1 MSENA
6 DIVVNTVDESPALPE
21 EPRSPSPTPSLAETV
36 AETVA
41 NTKKQQVQKR
51 ARTITSVNRVEFSE
65 SLQRVTDTYA
75 APLLGGEPL
84 CILTP
89 PVVLKDVLVD
99 EDGDTTEY
107 TRIKLKRVYGDAF
120 KQLEDRLLQTAK
132 DRKVTWFQ
140 NEDLPDEFLEGAMK
154 RFYDPASKTL
164 TVRIDDDV
172 GGRLN
177 TPAGSRVR
185 CVLEL
190 HSAVFTR
197 TQFGALWTLTLVKAA
212 SRDEEAY
219 LFDPEEDS
227 QHESI
232 TTHDLMSCLVHKDLK
247 SSPDDTVPVDDM

>member
-1 MSENA
+1 MASENA
-6 DIVVNTVDESPALPE
+6 DLVVKTVDDG

-41 NTKKQQVQKR
+41 DAKKKQVQKR

-89 PVVLKDVLVD
+89 PVVLKDSLVD
-99 EDGDTTEY
+99 EDGDTKEY
-107 TRIKLKRVYGDAF
+107 VKIRLKRVYGDAF
-120 KQLEDRLLQTAK
+120 KDLEDRLLQTAK

-140 NEDLPDEFLEGAMK
+140 NEDLDDAFLDGAMK
-154 RFYDPASKTL
+154 RFYDSSSKTL
-164 TVRIDDDV
+164 TVRVDDDV
-172 GGRLN
+172 GGRLD
-177 TPAGSRVR
+177 TPTGSRVR

-190 HSAVFTR
+190 NSAVFTR

-219 LFDPEEDS
+219 LFDPQEDT
-227 QHESI
+227 QHEAI

-247 SSPDDTVPVDDM
+247 SSPDETVPVDETLM